1 MGRLGLPGFWIAFSG
16 TYLIAVTENFGF
28 LAPVLAKQSPAVLAR
43 SPSTGLWHR
52 SRGGCAD
59 CLPVL
64 TRGTNVSILVGWRVA
79 PAAYPGLEHSA
90 DFFLRQTLSRWQD
103 QVAGRLSDGVW
114 HGRLSVQE
122 APDERA

>member
-90 DFFLRQTLSRWQD
+90 DFFCGKLSAD
-103 QVAGRLSDGVW
+103 GRIRSLEGSATVCGM
-114 HGRLSVQE
+114 GG
-122 APDERA
+122 